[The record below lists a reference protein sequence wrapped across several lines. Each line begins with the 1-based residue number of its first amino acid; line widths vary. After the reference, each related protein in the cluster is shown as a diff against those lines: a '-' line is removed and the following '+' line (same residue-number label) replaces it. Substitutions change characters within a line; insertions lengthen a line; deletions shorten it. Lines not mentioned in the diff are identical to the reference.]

1 MGRDDWGGTDA
12 AAAGDEHEDTNY
24 RIEHGGGDAVCRG
37 SPGSHGTPRD
47 GESAVRNPTAPAIA
61 GAPATAAVPRSSCKP
76 APRKKRSAILP
87 RRILVAVDRSE
98 QSRWALKLACEL
110 ALSLKTELVL
120 LHVVDSPC
128 TFASHFAA
136 AASAAAPVSPQTQ
149 EGVELLHEIAAC
161 VPPTLSP
168 LKVLRHGEADREIVA
183 AAAEWDA
190 ELIVIG
196 THGRGHVSKFF
207 FLLGSVAGY
216 VLRYA
221 ECPVITV
228 SDDLTP
234 YLAADSQQPEPQAA
248 EAWQD
253 SLVGMG

>member
-1 MGRDDWGGTDA
+1 MPGNNFWERIGRDDD
-12 AAAGDEHEDTNY
+12 DETNY
-24 RIEHGGGDAVCRG
+24 RLEHGGGDAACRG
-37 SPGSHGTPRD
+37 TQGTPCD
-47 GESAVRNPTAPAIA
+47 GESAAKIPTAPAIA
-61 GAPATAAVPRSSCKP
+61 GAPAAAAAPRSSPKP
-76 APRKKRSAILP
+76 NPRKKHPAILP

-110 ALSLKTELVL
+110 ALSLKAELVL

-136 AASAAAPVSPQTQ
+136 AASAVVPVSPQTQ
-149 EGVELLHEIAAC
+149 EGAELLHEVAAC

-168 LKVLRHGEADREIVA
+168 LKVLRHGDADREIIA

-190 ELIVIG
+190 DLIVIG
-196 THGRGHVSKFF
+196 THGRGHVSRYF
-207 FLLGSVAGY
+207 FLLGSVAEY

-228 SDDLTP
+228 SDHLTP
-234 YLAADSQQPEPQAA
+234 YVAAERQQPESELA
-248 EAWQD
+248 ETWQD
-253 SLVGMG
+253 SLIGTG